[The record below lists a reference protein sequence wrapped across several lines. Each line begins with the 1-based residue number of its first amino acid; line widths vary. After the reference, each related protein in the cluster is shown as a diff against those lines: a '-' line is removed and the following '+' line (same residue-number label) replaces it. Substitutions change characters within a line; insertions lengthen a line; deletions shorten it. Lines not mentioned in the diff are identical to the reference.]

1 MNIFD
6 IVYTPLDTPK
16 MPDVDVAKLLEW
28 INENHSKLHGH
39 NKKLIESGFTSE
51 GHLGDNY
58 PWKLTPVYF
67 NNEIISTGW
76 LNDFDKKFTDLST
89 YFHTAFGLEL
99 DDIGA
104 IMLLPTL
111 PTHSGLGFWHQDID
125 MLGLRM
131 YLAFDDLEN
140 KLYNGSIIELWIT
153 N

>member
-89 YFHTAFGLEL
+89 YFHTAFGLDADQVEAVVY
-99 DDIGA
+99 GG
-104 IMLLPTL
+104 
-111 PTHSGLGFWHQDID
+111 SG
-125 MLGLRM
+125 R
-131 YLAFDDLEN
+131 
-140 KLYNGSIIELWIT
+140 
-153 N
+153 